1 MARLDP
7 AIYAFATHWIGAP
20 DGVNLGSSP
29 VMTTLREVISGV
41 TTDFSKPDSSQ
52 AQP

>member
-20 DGVNLGSSP
+20 DGVNYRVKPGYD
-29 VMTTLREVISGV
+29 
-41 TTDFSKPDSSQ
+41 DF
-52 AQP
+52 